1 MITKLLSYVFSS
13 KRRHTRCALVTG
25 VQTCALPILPAA
37 RCGGMA
43 SGGEARGGAGLGIEP
58 QHEVHV
64 LHRGARGSLAEVVE
78 HGGQHRL
85 VVGGVA
91 EDIEAQVVGAVEA
104 FGVEALQA
112 L

>member
-1 MITKLLSYVFSS
+1 M
-13 KRRHTRCALVTG
+13 RRRPPRFTRTDTLFPYTTLVRSAG
-25 VQTCALPILPAA
+25 MPAA

-43 SGGEARGGAGLGIEP
+43 SGGEARGEAGLGIEP

>member
-1 MITKLLSYVFSS
+1 M
-13 KRRHTRCALVTG
+13 
-25 VQTCALPILPAA
+25 PAA

-43 SGGEARGGAGLGIEP
+43 SGGEARGEAGLGIEP

-104 FGVEALQA
+104 FGVERSEERRVGKECVSRVRSWGSPYSLKK
-112 L
+112 

>member
-1 MITKLLSYVFSS
+1 M
-13 KRRHTRCALVTG
+13 
-25 VQTCALPILPAA
+25 PAA

-43 SGGEARGGAGLGIEP
+43 SGGEARGEAGLGIEP

-104 FGVEALQA
+104 FRSEERRVGKEGGSTFRSRWSPEHSKKKNRKQVDYR
-112 L
+112 